1 MQYFKKEL
9 VSNALRLPNGKAV
22 RFEKVGD
29 DTGLL
34 ATEDEGLIEELKKV
48 MARKVGGV
56 TEIAVEEFEEIKK
69 NPPAR
74 PSRLRSLDARSVIK
88 LLRKPSIPSVDVE
101 AVKSEPL
108 VEPSTLVTVSSLK
121 KLRAT
126 RAAEPA
132 V

>member
-1 MQYFKKEL
+1 MNYFKKEL
-9 VSNALRLPNGKAV
+9 ISNALRLPNGKAV
-22 RFEKVGD
+22 RFERVGD

-56 TEIAVEEFEEIKK
+56 TEIALEEFEEIKK

-74 PSRLRSLDARSVIK
+74 PSRLRSLDARSVLK
-88 LLRKPSIPSVDVE
+88 LLRKPNIPSADV
-101 AVKSEPL
+101 APVSEPL